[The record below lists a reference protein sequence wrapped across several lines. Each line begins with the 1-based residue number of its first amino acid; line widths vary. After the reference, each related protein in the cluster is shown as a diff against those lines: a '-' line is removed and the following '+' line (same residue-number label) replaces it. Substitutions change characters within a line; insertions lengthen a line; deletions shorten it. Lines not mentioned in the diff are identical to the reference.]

1 MIFLVYQLQFI
12 SDKNN
17 KTLYL
22 RLKNNLAINYKGL
35 LSYFFYI
42 FKSKTL
48 KVIVAIKRPN
58 KHNFVNLH
66 PKFKR

>member
-48 KVIVAIKRPN
+48 KVIVAIN
-58 KHNFVNLH
+58 DQISTIL
-66 PKFKR
+66 